1 AIVCVTNDLATDQRV
16 RKTCLTLQ
24 KCGYKVLETGR
35 LLPDSL
41 PFAPPY
47 SIRRK
52 RHWVNKGA
60 LFYAEYNIRLFL
72 FLLFA
77 KVDLIY
83 SNDLD
88 TLLACY
94 LASKIRNKQLI
105 YDTHEYFTEVPEL
118 ISRPKV
124 QRIWKRIENWI
135 FPKLTKIITVNQS
148 IADIYQ
154 KEYGKKVAVVRN
166 IPLSFQP
173 KEMKTREELQ
183 LPTDKKIII
192 IQGSGINIDRGAE
205 ETIQAMQ
212 YLADFVLLIV
222 GNGDVIPT
230 LKNMVKELNLSERVI
245 FKSKMSFEQ
254 LRQHTIN
261 ADLGLAM
268 DKAISINYQYA
279 LPNKL
284 FDYIHSNIPI
294 LTNQELVEISKI
306 IEEYKIGVFIE
317 NHTPKHIA
325 EVIKN
330 LFSDK
335 EKFNQLKEN
344 TLIAKN
350 ELCWEKEEQELIKV
364 IKK

>member
-1 AIVCVTNDLATDQRV
+1 MNAIVCVTNDLATDQRV

-52 RHWVNKGA
+52 KHWFNKGA

-72 FLLFA
+72 FLLLA

-118 ISRPKV
+118 IHRPKI

-154 KEYGKKVAVVRN
+154 KEYGKKVTVVRN
-166 IPLSFQP
+166 IPNY
-173 KEMKTREELQ
+173 
-183 LPTDKKIII
+183 TDTTTSEQKNDKIII
-192 IQGSGINIDRGAE
+192 YQGALNKGRTLELAID
-205 ETIQAMQ
+205 TMP
-212 YLADFVLLIV
+212 LLPNYQLHIY
-222 GNGDVIPT
+222 GKGDIEKELKERVKKLNLTDKILFFGQVEPT
-230 LKNMVKELNLSERVI
+230 LLKEKTR
-245 FKSKMSFEQ
+245 
-254 LRQHTIN
+254 N
-261 ADLGLAM
+261 ATVGWCIMENLGL
-268 DKAISINYQYA
+268 NYYYS
-279 LPNKL
+279 LPNRI
-284 FDYIHSNIPI
+284 FDYLHAGVPVIANDFPEMKRIVESENIGV
-294 LTNQELVEISKI
+294 TISKLSPK
-306 IEEYKIGVFIE
+306 EVAKKITELE
-317 NHTPKHIA
+317 N
-325 EVIKN
+325 KN
-330 LFSDK
+330 ISKKDFQSV
-335 EKFNQLKEN
+335 
-344 TLIAKN
+344 AKKY
-350 ELCWEKEEQELIKV
+350 CWEKEEQELIKV
-364 IKK
+364 IKM